1 MAAGVF
7 FFRWNNAWR
16 QAQEGGVSNVRP
28 TDFCASRKPKPKWR
42 IVLRQAMRSLGLR
55 GGVRLAVVT
64 LRLLRATWRISR
76 KNGSRFFIQPAI
88 VAFWH
93 GDLLIGAT
101 EVLWSG
107 RKDFGT
113 LASRSRDGEV
123 AACLAKSVRVTPIR
137 GGSSRGQI
145 EALREMERW
154 LRAGKSLV
162 VAVDGPRGPR
172 GMVKSG
178 VVLLAARTGVPIIPA
193 AATSLDG
200 NAWIMKSWDKM
211 WIPKWGAK
219 IEINYGDPLRIP
231 ANLKREEMNGYRV
244 ELEERLWALHG
255 EKYERPT
262 DHVPAKLKTS

>member
-1 MAAGVF
+1 MSKSGHTVF
-7 FFRWNNAWR
+7 
-16 QAQEGGVSNVRP
+16 S
-28 TDFCASRKPKPKWR
+28 SSHKPKPKWR

-55 GGVRLAVVT
+55 GGVRLAVVA
-64 LRLLRATWRISR
+64 LRLLRTSWRISR
-76 KNGSRFFIQPAI
+76 KDGSRFFIQPAI

-101 EVLWSG
+101 EVLWSR

-172 GMVKSG
+172 GIVKSG
-178 VVLLAARTGVPIIPA
+178 VILLAARTGVPIIPA

-200 NAWIMKSWDKM
+200 KAWIMKSWDKM
-211 WIPKWGAK
+211 WIPKWGARL
-219 IEINYGDPLRIP
+219 EIIYGDPLRIP
-231 ANLKREEMNGYRV
+231 AHLNRGEMDDYRV
-244 ELEERLWALHG
+244 ELEERLLALHG
-255 EKYERPT
+255 EKHAPANV
-262 DHVPAKLKTS
+262 HIPAKPKSS